1 MRFLIVNH
9 SPLVLGAHATTMLVN
24 DFVNARL
31 GKYGPGVK
39 FVEVRLL
46 YPFRTRGPSTHLAAE
61 VAKLAAASPR
71 ATFRR
76 PKSEAQVRVVCR
88 GVTATRIAGDGH
100 LTPDEATAVT
110 ETASAA
116 LELLCPKF
124 APADR
129 FDVGSF
135 LTDAQAALAAC
146 PAAIRRYLR

>member
-1 MRFLIVNH
+1 MQFLIVNH
-9 SPLVLGAHATTMLVN
+9 APLVFGAHATTMLVN

-31 GKYGPGVK
+31 GRYGPGVK
-39 FVEVRLL
+39 LVEVMLL
-46 YPFRTRGPSTHLAAE
+46 YPSRSRGSSNHLAAE

-76 PKSEAQVRVVCR
+76 PKAEAQVRVVCR

-100 LTPDEATAVT
+100 LTPEEATAVC

-116 LELLCPKF
+116 LELLRPKF
-124 APADR
+124 KPADR
-129 FDVGSF
+129 FDVESF
-135 LTDAQAALAAC
+135 LADAQDALARC